1 MPDLISELE
10 ELKNSDLKKLIQ
22 KRMKE
27 FKGVGEGG
35 NNRWFSELSFC
46 ILTAN
51 SSAQLGIDI
60 QKELGAKGF
69 IELPPSN
76 LQEKLKELGH
86 RFYRT
91 RAEYIVEAREYSDR
105 IKDIITDFS
114 DPFDAR
120 KWLIDNV
127 KGIGYKEGSHFLR
140 NVGYERPMILDR
152 HILRVLDEWSVIEQ
166 VPKTL
171 TKNRYLAIENK
182 VKKLADKIQLTPAE
196 IDLYIWYMDT
206 GKVLK

>member
-1 MPDLISELE
+1 MPDLISKLK
-10 ELKNSDLKKLIQ
+10 ELKNSDLRELVQ
-22 KRMKE
+22 ERVDE
-27 FKGVGEGG
+27 FEKVGVKGD
-35 NNRWFSELSFC
+35 NRWFSELSFC

-69 IELPPSN
+69 IETPLPD

-91 RAEYIVEAREYSDR
+91 RAEYIVEARQYSDT
-105 IKDIITDFS
+105 IKNIITDFS
-114 DPFDAR
+114 GSFDAR
-120 KWLIDNV
+120 GWLVDNV

-140 NVGYERPMILDR
+140 NVGYKNPMILDR
-152 HILRVLDEWSVIEQ
+152 HILRILDEWNVIEQ

-182 VKKLADKIQLTPAE
+182 VKKLADELQITPAE
-196 IDLYIWYMDT
+196 VDLYIWYMDT